1 MNRKYVIITPAYNE
15 AGYLRSTIE
24 SVLRQ
29 TVPPSRWVIVD
40 DGSTDDTPSV
50 AGPYVRE
57 SGFIEYYRRQRD
69 KSQSYFASNVYAILE
84 GVQQVA
90 STDYDFLAILDA
102 DITLPEDYYARI
114 LARFDEDPMLGVA
127 SGVYENLV
135 NGQLRKVLNDR
146 RSTPKAI
153 QVFRRACFEQIG
165 GYVPMKHGGED
176 TCACIMARMH
186 GWKSWSFPDLKVIHC
201 RPTGLGNA
209 RSILRARFTV
219 GLHEYGL
226 GSHPLFV
233 LVKCLKRSVME
244 RPYVVGGMARL
255 LGFLYGSV
263 KGEERQIPDDVV
275 RFVRREQLGRVFHLN
290 RVPSDS
296 QVRTG

>member
-1 MNRKYVIITPAYNE
+1 MKRRYVMITPAYNE
-15 AGYLRSTIE
+15 AQHIACAIE
-24 SVLRQ
+24 TVIRQ
-29 TVPPSRWVIVD
+29 TILPSRWVVVD
-40 DGSTDDTPSV
+40 DGSTDDTGAILQSY
-50 AGPYVRE
+50 ACEHKFLRYC
-57 SGFIEYYRRQRD
+57 RRQRD
-69 KSQSYFASNVYAILE
+69 ASQSYFASNVYAIME
-84 GVQQVA
+84 GVRQIEA
-90 STDYDFLAILDA
+90 MDYDFLAVLDA
-102 DITLPEDYYARI
+102 DITLPEDYYEQVF
-114 LARFDEDPMLGVA
+114 ARFDADPMLGVA

-135 NGQLRKVLNDR
+135 NGRLRKVMNDR

-209 RSILRARFTV
+209 RSILRARFTL

-233 LVKCLKRSVME
+233 LGKCLKRSVME

-263 KGEERQIPDDVV
+263 KREERQISKDTV

-290 RVPSDS
+290 RVPSDF

>member
-15 AGYLRSTIE
+15 AGYLRATIA
-24 SVLRQ
+24 SVMRQ
-29 TVPPSRWVIVD
+29 TVPPSRWLIVD
-40 DGSTDDTPSV
+40 DGSTDDTPAV
-50 AGPYVRE
+50 VEPYVRE
-57 SGFIEYYRRQRD
+57 SGFMAYYRRQRD
-69 KSQSYFASNVYAILE
+69 KNQSYFASNVYAILE
-84 GVQQVA
+84 GVKQVA
-90 STDYDFLAILDA
+90 SIDYDFLAILDA
-102 DITLPEDYYARI
+102 DITLPEDYYAQI
-114 LARFDEDPMLGVA
+114 LARFDGDPGLGVA

-186 GWKSWSFPDLKVIHC
+186 GWKSWSFPELKVIHC

-209 RSILRARFTV
+209 RSILRARFAL
-219 GLHEYGL
+219 GLNEYGL

-244 RPYVVGGMARL
+244 RPYGVGGMARL

-263 KGEERQIPDDVV
+263 KGEARQIPDDVV
-275 RFVRREQLGRVFHLN
+275 RFVRREQLGRVLHLN
-290 RVPSDS
+290 RVPPDF